1 MEFLFL
7 HSPKVIVGQEK
18 VEGVQFAINQVQGE
32 KVVDTGRT
40 VTIPCDLVISAVG
53 YESLPYEGV
62 VFEKGRIKNSDG
74 RVGKSTYVVGWA
86 KRGPSGV
93 IGTNKSDA
101 SEVVSLLIAD
111 ITEPKNN
118 GDITDLLPNGSKVV
132 DQKTWMAI
140 NEAEIK
146 AGEARGKPRVKA
158 TTYETLM
165 ALGD

>member
-7 HSPKVIVGQEK
+7 HSPKAIVGQEK

-93 IGTNKSDA
+93 IGTTKSDA
-101 SEVVSLLIAD
+101 SDVVALLISD
-111 ITEPKNN
+111 LGEPKNS
-118 GDITDLLPNGSKVV
+118 GDITDLIPNGTKVV
-132 DQKTWMAI
+132 DQKTWMKI
-140 NEAEIK
+140 NEAEVK

-158 TTYETLM
+158 TTYEALM
-165 ALGD
+165 ALGN